1 MNVYDVLREPLMT
14 EKSMMLREEGNK
26 YVFRVHPDANKFQI
40 KQAVETAF
48 KVKVEKINTMNVTG
62 KKKRLGRHQG
72 KKSNWKKAV
81 ITLPEGQSIE
91 YFEGA

>member
-1 MNVYDVLREPLMT
+1 MNIYDVLRAPLMT

-26 YVFRVHPDANKFQI
+26 YVFRVHPDANKYQI

-62 KKKRLGRHQG
+62 KKKRLGRYQG